1 MSSKPPGTI
10 SIPFS
15 TSNNSGRAPASGDA
29 AAASCPS
36 SALHLPRAGLA
47 KSQGGDEDIA
57 DARPGRGRAAAP
69 ALCAGSGV
77 TQAAGSGVLQRG
89 RKRAPRWEGCAP
101 GLVRAGTGQS
111 RAGTPA
117 GTQTCSRQL
126 GPPPMAGNQL
136 GAFIVPVADGKM
148 PSVGLLGLPSIPI
161 PGAFG
166 VGVAQHPH
174 PGTLQCC
181 PPSPVV
187 VEEENWENWDKQ
199 RWGFWGK
206 GVL

>member
-1 MSSKPPGTI
+1 MGTSLGFLGPSSLHQPRLGVQPAPFGSPGDVWAAPCPLSVPNPTHAGRCWLCCCFTQATKATEMSSKPPGTF
-10 SIPFS
+10 SILFS
-15 TSNNSGRAPASGDA
+15 TSNNGGQTPASGDA
-29 AAASCPS
+29 VAASCPS

-117 GTQTCSRQL
+117 GTRACSR
-126 GPPPMAGNQL
+126 
-136 GAFIVPVADGKM
+136 
-148 PSVGLLGLPSIPI
+148 
-161 PGAFG
+161 
-166 VGVAQHPH
+166 
-174 PGTLQCC
+174 
-181 PPSPVV
+181 
-187 VEEENWENWDKQ
+187 
-199 RWGFWGK
+199 
-206 GVL
+206 